1 LYRNDRTAIL
11 DRHPRTSRDVVLG
24 SASKDVYFC
33 LKRFFDF
40 VVGFLNRFCDL
51 LDLVV

>member
-1 LYRNDRTAIL
+1 LYRNDYTAVL
-11 DRHPRTSRDVVLG
+11 DRHGGSCRDVVLG

-40 VVGFLNRFCDL
+40 VVGFLDRFCDL
-51 LDLVV
+51 PDLVV